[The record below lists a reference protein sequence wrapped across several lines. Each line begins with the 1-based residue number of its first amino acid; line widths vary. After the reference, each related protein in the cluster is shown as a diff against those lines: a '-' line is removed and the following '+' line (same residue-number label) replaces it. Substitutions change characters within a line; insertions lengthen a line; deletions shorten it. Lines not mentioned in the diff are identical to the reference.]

1 MRLRSLLSASVVLSV
16 LFAAA
21 PSGPLAQETSAIP
34 PRTEAP
40 SAYNPARLKAGL
52 DAITADRWDQ
62 ARAIRDSLTGLD
74 REIMSWAVA
83 FYGGKNIPSGEIAAA
98 AATLPDWPGMKT
110 LRQNSERALASE
122 NHPPRSIV
130 AAFGNSQPETIE
142 GARALANAQLALG
155 NKSGAAAAITPLWRT
170 AKLDA
175 ADEAAI
181 LRRYGA
187 IIPRG
192 AHCDRMEAML
202 YKDRIR
208 SAERVAGPCGRAP
221 LHAAFAAVTRKQKDA
236 WGRLSAVP
244 KSERSD
250 AFYFA
255 KARHLRW
262 QGKYHEAAKTLLAA
276 PEKSGRIDPEAWWFE
291 RRVLSRELLDIKQ
304 PALAYRVV
312 SEHGG
317 GKPRTRIDA
326 SFHAGWYALRFLQE
340 PKRAASHF
348 RNILLR
354 AEGPISRARGYY
366 WMGRASEAGG
376 GGTPQEYYAQ
386 AARYDV
392 AFYGQLAAA
401 KLGRNRLSVDFP
413 KPSNADRARFSQR
426 HAVQAIQR
434 LEAAGHEHRAR
445 QLYFD
450 LARELTSPGELAL
463 LAVKAERSKGHYMG
477 LKVGKIAASRG
488 LDIGALAHPIGAIP
502 AQAQI
507 GGSDKALAYAI
518 ARQESEFNA
527 GAVSHAGARGLLQ
540 LMPGTAKQMA
550 RKAGLAYNSR
560 RLTSDPAYNA
570 ILGTHYL
577 GEQLDRFDGSMI
589 LTFAGY
595 NAGPRRAAEW
605 VQRYGDPRGKSVE
618 AVIDWVER
626 IPYTETR
633 GYVQRVMENYQVYRM
648 RLTGTVNPA
657 ADLTR

>member
-1 MRLRSLLSASVVLSV
+1 MRPRSLVFASLVLSA

-21 PSGPLAQETSAIP
+21 PSGPLAQETAGIP
-34 PRTEAP
+34 PRADAP
-40 SAYNPARLKAGL
+40 SAYDPARLKAGL
-52 DAITADRWDQ
+52 DAISANRWDQ
-62 ARAIRDSLTGLD
+62 ARAIRDSLAGLD
-74 REIMSWAVA
+74 REIMAWAVA
-83 FYGGKNIPSGEIAAA
+83 YYGGRNIPSAEIAAA
-98 AATLPDWPGMKT
+98 AATLPDWPGMKK

-122 NHPPRSIV
+122 KHSPKAIV
-130 AAFGNSQPETIE
+130 AAFGASQPETIE
-142 GARALANAQLALG
+142 GARALADAQMALG
-155 NKSGAAAAITPLWRT
+155 NKAGAAAAIVPLWRS

-175 ADEAAI
+175 SEEAAI
-181 LRRYGA
+181 LNRYGSA
-187 IIPRG
+187 IPR
-192 AHCDRMEAML
+192 AIQCERMEAML
-202 YKDRIR
+202 YEDRLR
-208 SAERVAGPCGRAP
+208 SAERVAGPCGRP
-221 LHAAFAAVTRKQKDA
+221 RLYAAFAAVTRKQEDA
-236 WGRLSAVP
+236 WSRLSAVP
-244 KSERSD
+244 KGERSD

-276 PEKSGRIDPEAWWFE
+276 PEKSGRIDPDAWWFE
-291 RRVLSRELLDIKQ
+291 RRVLSRELLDINQ

-317 GKPRTRIDA
+317 GKAGTRIDA
-326 SFHAGWYALRFLQE
+326 SFHAGWYALRFLGE
-340 PKRAASHF
+340 PKRAATHF

-366 WMGRASEAGG
+366 WLGRAVEASGG
-376 GGTPQEYYAQ
+376 GPQEYYAQ

-413 KPSNADRARFSQR
+413 KPSDADRATFSRR
-426 HAVQAIQR
+426 HAVQAIER

-595 NAGPRRAAEW
+595 NAGPRRASEW
-605 VQRYGDPRGKSVE
+605 IQRYGDPRGKSVE
-618 AVIDWVER
+618 SVIDWVER
-626 IPYTETR
+626 IPFTETR

-648 RLTGTVNPA
+648 RLTGTVQPA